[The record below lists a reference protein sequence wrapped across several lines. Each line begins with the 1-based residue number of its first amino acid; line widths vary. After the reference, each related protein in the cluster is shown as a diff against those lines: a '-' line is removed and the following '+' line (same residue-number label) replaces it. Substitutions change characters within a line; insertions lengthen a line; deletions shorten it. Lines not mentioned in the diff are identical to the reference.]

1 MGDDYADEDAL
12 EGDEEGE
19 NSSQDKG
26 SPMKPFDHEVAL
38 NGAATSSN
46 K

>member
-1 MGDDYADEDAL
+1 MGDDYADEV
-12 EGDEEGE
+12 EGDDGGE
-19 NSSQDKG
+19 HSSDDKG